1 MNISQ
6 LCLRLGKLTV
16 FQAPLQGASS
26 DVPSRACAVYEQHV
40 YVFDFSPYRA
50 GLSLDIT
57 SLLSPTSTKE
67 ATLLKL
73 IHANRGGYMLHSLLR
88 LLRHI
93 EQLPCEGKSQYTR
106 VIATEKVC
114 VCVVG
119 WFGV

>member
-6 LCLRLGKLTV
+6 LYLRLGKLTV

-50 GLSLDIT
+50 VLSLDIT

-73 IHANRGGYMLHSLLR
+73 IHANRG
-88 LLRHI
+88 
-93 EQLPCEGKSQYTR
+93 
-106 VIATEKVC
+106 
-114 VCVVG
+114 
-119 WFGV
+119 